1 LYEGGHGVACNSVAR
16 GEVSSKAIYHGES
29 RHTIRHHGWG
39 LLDKGLSVVAY
50 ALAQCLVRCVAFLR
64 QLRQSFSRA
73 QRAEAHSP
81 FFSPLVD
88 E

>member
-1 LYEGGHGVACNSVAR
+1 
-16 GEVSSKAIYHGES
+16 
-29 RHTIRHHGWG
+29 
-39 LLDKGLSVVAY
+39 VAY